1 MKSSFIIPTAGRP
14 LVIKTAIQSLLAVSP
29 EQHAAEI
36 LVIDNNTQEELTRD
50 LHRDLH
56 EYCASLNGQVRYVR
70 ETSPGLSAARH
81 RGVDESRGEIPT
93 FIDDDVEVS
102 GG

>member
-1 MKSSFIIPTAGRP
+1 MKLSFIIPTAGRP

-36 LVIDNNTQEELTRD
+36 LVIDNNTQEELT
-50 LHRDLH
+50 RDLH